1 MSLVDVSIW
10 TYTFTI
16 LHIHIF
22 IVHTSYM
29 ILVYFLHCI
38 SVDVCRL
45 LPITTYPHFVAI
57 ASEWGNFRQAEHYR
71 DCLKVCSQ
79 SIAHSFH
86 LAFHNV
92 VAELYSTA
100 CNSVSV
106 CDRLFVW
113 SRAGTCSPRHI
124 FAIRSTFLSS
134 CALHIRWSSPARCWH
149 ENLAS
154 AALEK
159 ACSLWDTWIHWERQ
173 KISWIRFHR
182 QKNHVGPFVPLVTF
196 VTAVFGLVQ
205 RTMNADYLKTL
216 LSNIE
221 AKTALQQFCL
231 SVSLPPRV
239 FGLPGSEFTLDT
251 NGINTSS
258 SSSILWNS
266 FTNHFS
272 LRPSTDTSCS
282 TNIFP
287 SPQVALQCCSLI
299 LATFRLA
306 NADKNSS

>member
-1 MSLVDVSIW
+1 MQA
-10 TYTFTI
+10 FTN
-16 LHIHIF
+16 HN
-22 IVHTSYM
+22 
-29 ILVYFLHCI
+29 I
-38 SVDVCRL
+38 SA
-45 LPITTYPHFVAI
+45 FFSI

-71 DCLKVCSQ
+71 DYLKVCSQ

-92 VAELYSTA
+92 VTELYSTA

-149 ENLAS
+149 ENLAW

-173 KISWIRFHR
+173 KISWNPGQDLTDRLPQAKESCGSFCASSDACNWSLRAGAANCERRLCEDIS
-182 QKNHVGPFVPLVTF
+182 
-196 VTAVFGLVQ
+196 
-205 RTMNADYLKTL
+205 
-216 LSNIE
+216 SNIE
-221 AKTALQQFCL
+221 AKLCFSSFA
-231 SVSLPPRV
+231 SVSLSLSPRV

-258 SSSILWNS
+258 ILWNC

-272 LRPSTDTSCS
+272 LRPSTHTSCS

-287 SPQVALQCCSLI
+287 SLQVALQCCSLI